1 MPCAPGWYR
10 PKDDN
15 FARRAD
21 NFSQG
26 IGDFLT
32 PASGTPRLPGGE
44 GDRTLGRMAS
54 ARPRTRRIAIA
65 DDSPAFV
72 SAVSTYVESLPGYE
86 LAGTARTSVQ
96 ALALVETQLPDV
108 LLLDL
113 GLPPMRGLDFLRRLK
128 ALPGGPAVVAMTL
141 FHTPEAA
148 AEARRAGADALV
160 GKEAFVSGLNQA
172 LAQLFPG

>member
-1 MPCAPGWYR
+1 MVAV
-10 PKDDN
+10 
-15 FARRAD
+15 
-21 NFSQG
+21 
-26 IGDFLT
+26 
-32 PASGTPRLPGGE
+32 
-44 GDRTLGRMAS
+44 
-54 ARPRTRRIAIA
+54 RPRTRRIAIA

-86 LAGTARTSVQ
+86 LAGTARTSLQ
-96 ALALVETQLPDV
+96 ALALIESQLPDV

-113 GLPPMRGLDFLRRLK
+113 GLPPMRGLEFVRRLK
-128 ALPGGPAVVAMTL
+128 ALPGGPAVVAVTL

-172 LAQLFPG
+172 LAQLFPAAAG

>member
-1 MPCAPGWYR
+1 MVA
-10 PKDDN
+10 
-15 FARRAD
+15 
-21 NFSQG
+21 
-26 IGDFLT
+26 
-32 PASGTPRLPGGE
+32 
-44 GDRTLGRMAS
+44 
-54 ARPRTRRIAIA
+54 RTRRIAIA

-96 ALALVETQLPDV
+96 ALALVESQVPDV

-113 GLPPMRGLDFLRRLK
+113 GLPPIRGLDFLRRLK
-128 ALPGGPAVVAMTL
+128 AQPGAPAVVAMTL

-160 GKEAFVSGLNQA
+160 GKEAFVAGLNQA
-172 LAQLFPG
+172 LAQLFPTAG